1 MIVYVHTRARSLVS
15 IGYEGKT
22 IVDLLDSLVA
32 QRVEVLVDVRLTPL
46 SRKPGLSKTRL
57 ANALASVGIGYVHHR
72 ALGNPK
78 DNRDGFRA
86 GDPASIQ
93 RYHEVLSGEAAGAAI
108 EHVAE
113 LLDGGAVAVDRRDLG
128 GDLGDL
134 TGAAAREDGHG
145 GQCGDCSADGGCP
158 TGTNTDHGKP
168 PAHGQ

>member
-113 LLDGGAVAVDRRDLG
+113 LLDGGAVAVLCFEADHTECHRAFVTRRVLEIRPD
-128 GDLGDL
+128 
-134 TGAAAREDGHG
+134 ASVVHI
-145 GQCGDCSADGGCP
+145 
-158 TGTNTDHGKP
+158 
-168 PAHGQ
+168 